1 MPDPLEA
8 ALDALRSLKASLGPR
23 ARDGGHVQL
32 HLDGAVAQLVLDHGA
47 RRNALTVGM
56 MIDLAE
62 HVQTLSSWPCSV
74 VMLRA
79 REPRVFC
86 AGGDLSELPHAP
98 PEAAEAMCVA
108 MSAVLDGLLDLP
120 AISVCVLDG
129 LAVGGGAELTT
140 ACDHRVGSAAARVHF
155 IQASL
160 GIAPGWGG
168 AGRLVRHVGRRR
180 ALQILT
186 REGVVG
192 VDRGLELGL
201 FDARLEGADPVA
213 EAFDWLG
220 PLLELA
226 PAAVQAVK
234 RQVVA
239 AAPAR
244 TGGVTEE
251 ARAFGAVWGGP
262 AHRAALA
269 RLARHRS

>member
-1 MPDPLEA
+1 MTD
-8 ALDALRSLKASLGPR
+8 ALDQALDRLRTLKRDLGEHATAS
-23 ARDGGHVQL
+23 GHVQL
-32 HLDGAVAQLVLDHGA
+32 HMDGSVAQLVLDHEA

-62 HVQTLSSWPCSV
+62 ALQTLSSWPCSV
-74 VMLRA
+74 VLLRA
-79 REPRVFC
+79 KEPRVFC

-120 AISVCVLDG
+120 AVSVCLLDG

-140 ACDHRVGSAAARVHF
+140 ACDVRLGTPNARVHF
-155 IQASL
+155 VQASL

-168 AGRLVRHVGRRR
+168 TGRLVGHIGRRA
-180 ALQILT
+180 ALRVLT
-186 REGVVG
+186 RGQAVGLDEG
-192 VDRGLELGL
+192 LALGL
-201 FDARLEGADPVA
+201 FDDALPGEDPMA
-213 EAFDWLG
+213 EALAWAMPILD
-220 PLLELA
+220 LA

-244 TGGVTEE
+244 AGSAEDE
-251 ARAFGAVWGGP
+251 ARAFGTVWGGP
-262 AHRAALA
+262 AHRSALA
-269 RLARHRS
+269 GLARHRS